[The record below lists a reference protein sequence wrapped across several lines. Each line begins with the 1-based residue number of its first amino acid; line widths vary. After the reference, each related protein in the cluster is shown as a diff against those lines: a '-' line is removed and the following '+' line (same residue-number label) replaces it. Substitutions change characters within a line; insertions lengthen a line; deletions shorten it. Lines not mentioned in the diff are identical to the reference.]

1 MEELYLFQEQLV
13 RATKILF
20 RRDFID
26 EIEWNDRLIGLI
38 GARGVGKTTIMLQYL
53 KEKTQTKSD
62 SLYITADNLAEPIE
76 SIFSLAEMFVKKGG
90 KRLYIDEIHK
100 YPQWALELKN
110 IYDLLPELNVVFS
123 GSSMLKIL
131 GGETD
136 LSRRAVIYPV
146 PGLSF
151 REYLQITLS
160 AEFPK
165 FSLDQ
170 IFYDHEAIAGKLLHS
185 FKPLQYFS
193 KYLKL
198 GYYPFFIESENTYG
212 IKLNNTLNYILEN
225 EISSILRSDTKT
237 IQKFKRLLHII
248 AASVPF
254 QPNIK
259 KLAES
264 LDLNRNTL
272 LTYLNL
278 LNATEIIHSI
288 YSSGSFYGKLSK
300 PDKILLYHP
309 NLAYCLNSDTPNQG
323 SIRESFVVN
332 QLKLKHKVELSA
344 RADFFIDE
352 KYTIEVGG
360 KGKSKRQI
368 TGIPDSFIVADD
380 LDVGYQNTIPL
391 WLFGFLY

>member
-13 RATKILF
+13 RAIKILF

-26 EIEWNDRLIGLI
+26 EIEWNDRLIGLV

-53 KEKTQTKSD
+53 KEKTQIKSD
-62 SLYITADNLAEPIE
+62 SLYITADNLAAPIE

-136 LSRRAVIYPV
+136 LSRRAVIYTV

-170 IFYDHEAIAGKLLHS
+170 IFNDHEAIAGKLLDS

-198 GYYPFFIESENTYG
+198 GYYPFFIESETTYG

-225 EISSILRSDTKT
+225 EISGILRSDTKT

-332 QLKLKHKVELSA
+332 QLKLKHKVELSS

-352 KYTIEVGG
+352 KFTIEVGG

-368 TGIPDSFIVADD
+368 TGIPDSFVVADD
-380 LDVGYQNTIPL
+380 LDVGYQSTIPL